1 MNSIATINK
10 NILPYARARAKV
22 ICSASQQS
30 RLLTTSTSNA
40 IDRLKDGVE
49 EYRLQNFSEELPS
62 RCKKEIIRAA
72 DYHDDGKI
80 TIDGLYQIVS
90 NIGAADDVSK
100 ADIGGIFDELGDHSS
115 TENTIEVKDMLKLI

>member
-10 NILPYARARAKV
+10 NILPYARARAKL

>member
-1 MNSIATINK
+1 MVLLYFEIIILIFVFALLS
-10 NILPYARARAKV
+10 ILPNHNH
-22 ICSASQQS
+22 S
-30 RLLTTSTSNA
+30 
-40 IDRLKDGVE
+40 
-49 EYRLQNFSEELPS
+49 FSEELPS

>member
-1 MNSIATINK
+1 MYRMLSNGASLFWNNHSNLRVRSIHS
-10 NILPYARARAKV
+10 ILPNLNH
-22 ICSASQQS
+22 S
-30 RLLTTSTSNA
+30 
-40 IDRLKDGVE
+40 
-49 EYRLQNFSEELPS
+49 FSEELPS

-115 TENTIEVKDMLKLI
+115 TENTIEVKDMLKLIWPLVLTLLDLPPNGIVN